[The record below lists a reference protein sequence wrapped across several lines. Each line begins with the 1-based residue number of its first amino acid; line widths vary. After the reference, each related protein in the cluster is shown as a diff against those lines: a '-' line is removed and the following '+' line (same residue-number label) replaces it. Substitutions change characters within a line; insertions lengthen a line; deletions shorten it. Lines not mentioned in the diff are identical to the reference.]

1 MGSQEARP
9 RAWASRE
16 WLGFFSVNPL
26 SCVNAFTHLREIG
39 GIRRVSERVDVRC
52 YAGGRGEET
61 PRRVTWLVARETIGR
76 IVGVAVVALVPWLAG
91 CTHGPAGQHVVPPQ
105 TSRPIPTSRS
115 PQPVSFTLAATGD
128 LLLHEPVTRRAKALA
143 SGHGYDFRP
152 LLADVRPILSV
163 ADLAICH
170 METPLSRDDRR
181 IFYWPSFNAPHEIA
195 PAARWAGY
203 DTCTTASNHTLDQ
216 GSDGVRATLDALD
229 AAHLQH
235 VGTARSPAERSWRMY
250 RIRGVRVAHLD
261 YTYGLNGIPVPSG
274 KPWLVNLIDPHR
286 ILADAHAARR
296 AGAQFVIV
304 ALHWGQEYQSKPTA
318 EQRALARTLL
328 ASPDID
334 LVYGCHVHVVQPVE
348 RIGGKY
354 VVYGLGNF
362 LARHAPCCDTPPT
375 RDGMI
380 LQVTVTERHG
390 RFAVSG
396 MRYTPTYVDAQ
407 TIMVLPVARMLR
419 QPGLAPPLRQALLD
433 SWQRTVTRVDMLGAA
448 RLGVA
453 PDEHP

>member
-1 MGSQEARP
+1 
-9 RAWASRE
+9 
-16 WLGFFSVNPL
+16 
-26 SCVNAFTHLREIG
+26 
-39 GIRRVSERVDVRC
+39 
-52 YAGGRGEET
+52 
-61 PRRVTWLVARETIGR
+61 VTWLAARACIGR
-76 IVGVAVVALVPWLAG
+76 VVGVAVVVVVPWLAG
-91 CTHGPAGQHVVPPQ
+91 CTHGPAGQHVVPAPASRPPS
-105 TSRPIPTSRS
+105 TSRP
-115 PQPVSFTLAATGD
+115 PQPVSFTVAATGD

-143 SGHGYDFRP
+143 GGRGYDFRP
-152 LLADVRPILSV
+152 LLADVRPILSA

-170 METPLSRDDRR
+170 LETPLSPDDRR
-181 IFYWPSFNAPHEIA
+181 ISYWPSFNAPHQIA

-216 GSDGVRATLDALD
+216 GSDGVQATLDALD
-229 AAHLQH
+229 AARLQH
-235 VGTARSPAERSWRMY
+235 VGTARGPAERSWRMY
-250 RIRGVRVAHLD
+250 RVRGVRVAHLD

-286 ILADAHAARR
+286 ILANAHAARR